1 MCVLTHRRLDDILN
15 LDFIIF
21 LKCSRVA
28 VFCAY
33 VETISFLTNKRIKVG
48 FRSSHFCGFLDVR
61 ATIVESSQFELIIL
75 FQHVGQLVGPL
86 ALVVREFIVAAVQ
99 HLFASVGLCG
109 LAGHGGVNA
118 EGSSV
123 LESRQLETL
132 LVRQLTLGCLAQFSK
147 IRNSS
152 LWHWGPP
159 IVGLAG
165 DSEGLETVFVE
176 LTE

>member
-33 VETISFLTNKRIKVG
+33 VETISFL
-48 FRSSHFCGFLDVR
+48 R

-109 LAGHGGVNA
+109 LAGHGGFNA